1 MSVGRKKALEFA
13 HQNRD
18 QFLEELIRFAAIPSI
33 STDPGFKNDVECN
46 AEWLSDK
53 FSSLGLEN
61 ARIFRREIIRLAG
74 SPPSLSDHK
83 SLRTQA
89 YFKAAE
95 SVWGVRPSLKREGG
109 SNPVVTDFQQTL
121 GVNVVNI
128 GFGMPTDNMHGPY
141 EKLDLPN

>member
-53 FSSLGLEN
+53 FSSLG
-61 ARIFRREIIRLAG
+61 
-74 SPPSLSDHK
+74 
-83 SLRTQA
+83 
-89 YFKAAE
+89 
-95 SVWGVRPSLKREGG
+95 
-109 SNPVVTDFQQTL
+109 VVTDFQQTL
-121 GVNVVNI
+121 SVNVVNI

>member
-1 MSVGRKKALEFA
+1 MSVGHKKALEFA

-33 STDPGFKNDVECN
+33 STDPGFKNDVERS
-46 AEWLSDK
+46 AQWLSDK

-61 ARIFRREIIRLAG
+61 VRIFRWEIIQPAG
-74 SPPSLSDHK
+74 NPPSVSDHN
-83 SLRTQA
+83 SPWTQA

-109 SNPVVTDFQQTL
+109 SVPVVTDFQQTL

-128 GFGMPTDNMHGPY
+128 GFGLPTDNMHGPN